1 MIFAYRGG
9 EYLSALFFAKRIG
22 YEFADAAELVRFRKK
37 RIRRRGDGIFMREAS
52 PRVRRAVIPGFYGAD
67 HTGKIVAFSRGGSDI
82 TGAVVAGA
90 VNADL
95 YENWTDV
102 DGISMADPRIVPEAR
117 IIDRMTYGE
126 LRELSYLGASVMHPE
141 AISP

>member
-1 MIFAYRGG
+1 MRIAG

-22 YEFADAAELVRFRKK
+22 YEFADAAELVRFEKSGYDAAATESLCGK
-37 RIRRRGDGIFMREAS
+37 RLQGI
-52 PRVRRAVIPGFYGAD
+52 RRAVIPGFYGAD

-102 DGISMADPRIVPEAR
+102 DGILNADPRIVPEAR

-141 AISP
+141 AILP